1 MKKIFNA
8 VVVVALG
15 WFIGSPYVTVH
26 QIKTAIEEDND
37 EALMRQI
44 DFPALRENF
53 KEQLQGAWQKKMG
66 IPQENRSLGGLVG
79 AGFGNILIDTMV
91 DEYVTP
97 SALTEMM
104 RWKADAG
111 YQVPGR
117 SPDAEHETV
126 FADARLRYQA
136 WDTFAIILPGD
147 EGDVLKLILQRRG
160 IGWKLTGMVVPSG
173 VWD

>member
-1 MKKIFNA
+1 MKKIFNT

-37 EALMRQI
+37 EAFVRQI

-53 KEQLQGAWQKKMG
+53 KEQLQDAWQKKMG
-66 IPQENRSLGGLVG
+66 IPEENRSIGSLVG
-79 AGFGNILIDTMV
+79 AGFGSILIDTMV
-91 DEYVTP
+91 DQYVTP

-111 YQVPGR
+111 YPVPER
-117 SPDAEHETV
+117 SPDAEHEAV

-136 WDTFAIILPGD
+136 WDTFAVILPGD